1 MHTAL
6 VIAEIAISLVLLAGS
21 GLLIRSFVE
30 TIRVHPGF
38 DTHGLLT
45 LRLGMSHVKY
55 PPGTTLPFLHRVT
68 SALSALPSV
77 QSVTSGYPIPF
88 TYDELSNFRVQ
99 GLPYDPT
106 DPLTSKVAVVAPLY
120 FETLK
125 IPLLRGRTFT
135 DRDNAQS
142 ARVALVNAEFARRYF
157 PNGDAIGKS
166 IQPHLEDE
174 DSQDWYQVVGVVAN
188 TRMTD
193 LTATTDPQFFL
204 PLEQW
209 PAWAQGIIIRVPRN
223 PDGYI
228 TAVYSAIASLDPDV
242 PLFDVSS
249 VDDRVTQSMSYARFE
264 AQLLTYFAA
273 AALLLAAIGLYA
285 TLSQMV
291 ARRTSEI
298 GVRMALGA
306 QPIDIFQLVLKRAL
320 WMATLGVLI
329 GLLVFWIVSRSL
341 ADFLYNISIL
351 DPWTIF
357 VASITLVGVSLL
369 ASLWP
374 AWLAVR
380 LQPMDAL
387 REQ

>member
-1 MHTAL
+1 MHSAL
-6 VIAEIAISLVLLAGS
+6 VIAEIAISLILLTGS

-38 DTHGLLT
+38 ETHNLLT
-45 LRLGMSHVKY
+45 FRLGMSHTKY
-55 PPGTTLPFLHRVT
+55 PPEKTLPFLHQIT
-68 SALSALPSV
+68 SALSALPGV
-77 QSVTSGYPIPF
+77 QSVTSAYPIPF
-88 TYDELSNFRVQ
+88 TYDELSTFRVQ

-106 DPLTSKVAVVAPLY
+106 DPLTSKVAIVSPRY

-142 ARVALVNAEFARRYF
+142 ARIALVNAKFARRYF
-157 PNGDAIGKS
+157 ANSDAIGRS
-166 IQPHLEDE
+166 IQPHLDDE
-174 DSQDWYQVVGVVAN
+174 KSQDWYQVVGIVAN

-193 LTATTDPQFFL
+193 LTQTPDPQFFL
-204 PLEQW
+204 PIEQSTW
-209 PAWAQGIIIRVPRN
+209 VQGMIVRVARN
-223 PDGYI
+223 PESYI
-228 TAVYSAIASLDPDV
+228 TAVNSAIAGLDPDV
-242 PLFDVSS
+242 PLFDVST

-264 AQLLTYFAA
+264 AQLLTYFAI
-273 AALLLAAIGLYA
+273 AALLLAAIGQYA
-285 TLSQMV
+285 TLSEMV

-298 GVRMALGA
+298 GVRVALGA
-306 QPIDIFQLVLKRAL
+306 QPVDIFQLVVKHAL
-320 WMATLGVLI
+320 GMAMLGVLI
-329 GLLVFWIVSRSL
+329 GLICFWIFSRSL
-341 ADFLYNISIL
+341 SDFLYNISTL
-351 DPWTIF
+351 DPWAIF
-357 VASITLVGVSLL
+357 LASIVLIGISLF